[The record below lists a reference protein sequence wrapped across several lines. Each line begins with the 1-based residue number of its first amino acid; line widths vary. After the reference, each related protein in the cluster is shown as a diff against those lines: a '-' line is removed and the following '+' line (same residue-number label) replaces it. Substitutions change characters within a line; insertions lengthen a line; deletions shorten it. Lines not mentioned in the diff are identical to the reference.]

1 MQKYFI
7 LMISD
12 DEMICRKLSYGV
24 IEDNNINKFSI
35 SYYNSMID
43 YLVFDESQLDDYYD
57 IIETLKPYTQE
68 III

>member
-1 MQKYFI
+1 MTRYFI

-35 SYYNSMID
+35 SFNNSMID
-43 YLVFDESQLDDYYD
+43 YLVFNPSQLDDYYN
-57 IIETLKPYTQE
+57 IIETLKPYTEE
-68 III
+68 ITL